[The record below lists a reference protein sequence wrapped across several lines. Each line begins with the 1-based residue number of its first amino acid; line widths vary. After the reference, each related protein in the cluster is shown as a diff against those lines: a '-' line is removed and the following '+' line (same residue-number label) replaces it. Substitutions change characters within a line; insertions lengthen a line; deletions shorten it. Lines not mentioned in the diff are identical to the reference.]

1 MSPQNLHV
9 SQPLGSG
16 SLSGL
21 VESCPAHAQHSV
33 GLSRNLRVD
42 FRSPL
47 SVRARGSSHLSGLN
61 RSLSCRPPAR
71 PSCCQAKALVSL
83 ASPQGPQS
91 CAGFYTDSES
101 SCFVCVQFYILLMWG
116 SKSFAC
122 SSVLTRSESPG
133 GPWGNR
139 VSDAPS
145 EVAGASGR
153 RVSVSALPPLRAVCC
168 PYTAVWAEVCG
179 RNGSRKRFV
188 TQWRVRAALTESPW
202 NLLVYWGKFVFWQG
216 KAEKK
221 NSA

>member
-1 MSPQNLHV
+1 MLVELNLPPVSRLCQGSFGWPCPGAGGLPLRGLPFLECLLKDRGARPEPQPSMSPQNLHV

-101 SCFVCVQFYILLMWG
+101 SCFVCVQFYILLM
-116 SKSFAC
+116 
-122 SSVLTRSESPG
+122 
-133 GPWGNR
+133 
-139 VSDAPS
+139 
-145 EVAGASGR
+145 
-153 RVSVSALPPLRAVCC
+153 
-168 PYTAVWAEVCG
+168 
-179 RNGSRKRFV
+179 
-188 TQWRVRAALTESPW
+188 
-202 NLLVYWGKFVFWQG
+202 
-216 KAEKK
+216 
-221 NSA
+221 